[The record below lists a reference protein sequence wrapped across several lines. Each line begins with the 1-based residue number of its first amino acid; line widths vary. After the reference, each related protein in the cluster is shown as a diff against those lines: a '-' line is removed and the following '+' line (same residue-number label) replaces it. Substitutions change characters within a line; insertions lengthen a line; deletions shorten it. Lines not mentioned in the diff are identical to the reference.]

1 MIVLRDVCKTY
12 QVGDEIVRAL
22 DHASLTVRD
31 GEFVSIIGPSG
42 SGKSTMMNIIG
53 CLDTA
58 DSGEYL
64 LDDIPIEDY
73 TENEL
78 AQIRSRKIGFVFQS
92 FNLIPQ
98 LTAQE
103 NVELPLI
110 YQRVRRSERRRRV
123 AEALERVQLTG
134 RRHHLPSELS
144 GGQQQRVAIA
154 RAIAAHPLPHG
165 PGYHG
170 HLSRASRERQHHRA
184 HHPRRRRSPP
194 GPAEHP
200 HPGRPGEG
208 GGPMI
213 QSVRMAIKSISG
225 NKMRAFLTMLGI
237 IIGVMA
243 LVILVSLV
251 SGATG
256 NVTDTIAS
264 LGSDQITVRISDDKG
279 RPVYITDLNEWMG
292 EGAFGR
298 IAPVATESVTAKYG
312 TETGSLTVYGT
323 TAPYLDIQKL
333 DVLVGRFL
341 KTADEENVSFVC
353 VINETAATELV
364 GYADC
369 VGEDIRLNGQRFRVV
384 GVLKDDD
391 NSLTSAFRSGSLVAY
406 VPYGALVRISDSATP
421 KITSFYVSAAETG
434 TVDEA
439 KERMTEILKE
449 RFDQDEDA
457 FTLSSQNA
465 LESAMNSI
473 TSILAVLLGGIAAIS
488 LIVGGIGIMN
498 IMLVTV
504 TERTR
509 EIGIRKAIGASRS
522 MILTQFLV
530 EAVVICMLGCALGI
544 LGSWGVLRLIT
555 TVVSGLDISFQMSGG
570 VVLIAVLFCFFIGIV
585 FGLYPANKAAR
596 MAPIDALHYGG

>member
-1 MIVLRDVCKTY
+1 
-12 QVGDEIVRAL
+12 
-22 DHASLTVRD
+22 
-31 GEFVSIIGPSG
+31 
-42 SGKSTMMNIIG
+42 
-53 CLDTA
+53 
-58 DSGEYL
+58 
-64 LDDIPIEDY
+64 
-73 TENEL
+73 
-78 AQIRSRKIGFVFQS
+78 
-92 FNLIPQ
+92 
-98 LTAQE
+98 
-103 NVELPLI
+103 
-110 YQRVRRSERRRRV
+110 
-123 AEALERVQLTG
+123 
-134 RRHHLPSELS
+134 
-144 GGQQQRVAIA
+144 
-154 RAIAAHPLPHG
+154 
-165 PGYHG
+165 
-170 HLSRASRERQHHRA
+170 
-184 HHPRRRRSPP
+184 
-194 GPAEHP
+194 
-200 HPGRPGEG
+200 
-208 GGPMI
+208 MI

-264 LGSDQITVRISDDKG
+264 LGSDQISVRISDSKGSPVTISDLDK
-279 RPVYITDLNEWMG
+279 WMA
-292 EGAFGR
+292 EDVFER

-312 TETGSLTVYGT
+312 TEAGSLTVYGT
-323 TAPYLDIQKL
+323 TASYYDVQKL

-341 KTADEENVSFVC
+341 KTADEDNVSFVC
-353 VINETAATELV
+353 VINETAATDLV

-369 VGEDIRLNGQRFRVV
+369 LGEDIRLNGQRFKVV

-391 NSLTSAFRSGSLVAY
+391 NSLTSVFRSGSRVAY
-406 VPYGALVRISDSATP
+406 IPYAALIRISASATAEVS
-421 KITSFYVSAAETG
+421 SFYVSAGASS
-434 TVDEA
+434 TVDQA
-439 KERMTEILKE
+439 KERLTEILKE

-457 FTLSSQNA
+457 FTISSQNA
-465 LESAMNSI
+465 LESAMSSV

-509 EIGIRKAIGASRS
+509 EIGIRKAIGASRT

-555 TVVSGLDISFQMSGG
+555 TVVSGLSLSFQMSGG
-570 VVLIAVLFCFFIGIV
+570 VVLVAVLFCFFIGIV